1 MCAGK
6 AFNNH
11 RTAIRDALI
20 KIFVEER
27 TPANV
32 VENKVIAAVFGV
44 TSMQPLMDIQA
55 DRSKLLL
62 DTALIPEK
70 ACIWETKTLWRA
82 GFRTVLDLSINKH
95 PVTDLADF
103 LGERIGISYF
113 DPLCIQ

>member
-1 MCAGK
+1 MFILQLNTMCAGK
-6 AFNNH
+6 AFNNN

-44 TSMQPLMDIQA
+44 TSMQPLMDLQA

-62 DTALIPEK
+62 DTAPIPEK
-70 ACIWETKTLWRA
+70 ACVWRQRRCGGQA
-82 GFRTVLDLSINKH
+82 STR
-95 PVTDLADF
+95 
-103 LGERIGISYF
+103 
-113 DPLCIQ
+113 C

>member
-20 KIFVEER
+20 KVFVEER

-44 TSMQPLMDIQA
+44 TSM
-55 DRSKLLL
+55 
-62 DTALIPEK
+62 
-70 ACIWETKTLWRA
+70 
-82 GFRTVLDLSINKH
+82 
-95 PVTDLADF
+95 
-103 LGERIGISYF
+103 
-113 DPLCIQ
+113 